1 MSDKENVAT
10 AASTS
15 RFGFKGG
22 GKPAPKPAPKPAG
35 GAAKPAA
42 AKAAA
47 AAAVVP
53 LQDAAAGSDPCNLL
67 QTAIDAMP
75 DNSEQWNQI
84 ANVKFKGKA
93 WDMKA
98 KCASPASR
106 VPRHICRS
114 GPGRSV

>member
-1 MSDKENVAT
+1 MSEKENLAT
-10 AASTS
+10 ASTS
-15 RFGFKGG
+15 RFGFKGGG
-22 GKPAPKPAPKPAG
+22 GKPAPKPAPKPAS
-35 GAAKPAA
+35 GAK

-47 AAAVVP
+47 AAPAVVP

-106 VPRHICRS
+106 DARVAPPR
-114 GPGRSV
+114 PAL

>member
-22 GKPAPKPAPKPAG
+22 GGKPAPKAAPKPAG
-35 GAAKPAA
+35 GA
-42 AKAAA
+42 KAAA
-47 AAAVVP
+47 APAVMP

-106 VPRHICRS
+106 DARVAPPR
-114 GPGRSV
+114 PAL

>member
-22 GKPAPKPAPKPAG
+22 GKPAPKPAPKPA
-35 GAAKPAA
+35 AK

-47 AAAVVP
+47 GAPAVVP

-106 VPRHICRS
+106 DARVAPPR
-114 GPGRSV
+114 PAL